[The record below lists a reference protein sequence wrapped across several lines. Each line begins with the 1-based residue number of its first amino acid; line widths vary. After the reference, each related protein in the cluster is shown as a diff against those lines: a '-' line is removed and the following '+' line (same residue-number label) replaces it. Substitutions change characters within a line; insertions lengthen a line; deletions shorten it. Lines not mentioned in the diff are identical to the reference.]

1 MRPMLATRSTTVPT
15 GPGWVHEV
23 KWDGMRVLVTVAGGR
38 VRLTSRNENDVTV
51 SFPEVAGLGA
61 PAGSGGLGHE
71 AVLDGEVVALSDGIP
86 TFGALAD
93 RMHVTNARR
102 AQELSRTNPVTL
114 VVFDVLVLD
123 GRDLTSRPLSERRAI
138 LTGLPLDGPHWRLSP
153 QYDDGPA
160 LLGATAAQ
168 GLEGMVSKRLSST
181 YQPGRRSP
189 DWLKFPNRPSG
200 SYVVGGWRHEV
211 DSPTRLGAVLVGTPS
226 GAGLTYQ
233 GRVGSGIAGKAG
245 PRLKA
250 LLDPLRVDTSPF
262 GDDVPAVDAKGTVWV
277 RPEVVVDVASLGFTP
292 QGRLRQ
298 PAYLGV
304 RTDLTVSDLASE
316 TGLDG

>member
-1 MRPMLATRSTTVPT
+1 MLATRSSTVPT

-23 KWDGMRVLVTVAGGR
+23 KWDGMRVLVSVQDGT

-51 SFPEVAGLGA
+51 SFPELAGL
-61 PAGSGGLGHE
+61 AGPGGLGHH

-93 RMHVTNARR
+93 RMHVANPRR
-102 AQELSRTNPVTL
+102 ALELSRSNPVTL
-114 VVFDVLVLD
+114 VVFDVLDLD
-123 GRDLTSRPLSERRAI
+123 GTDLTGRPLAERRDVLA
-138 LTGLPLDGPHWRLSP
+138 GLPLDGPHWRLSP

-160 LLGATAAQ
+160 LQRATTQQ
-168 GLEGMVSKRLSST
+168 GLEGIVSKRLSST

-211 DSPTRLGAVLVGTPS
+211 DSSSRLGAVLVGTPAP
-226 GAGLTYQ
+226 GGLTFQ

-245 PRLKA
+245 QRLMT
-250 LLDPLRVDTSPF
+250 LLEPLRAGSSPF
-262 GDDVPAVDAKGTVWV
+262 ADAVPAVDAKGAVWV
-277 RPEVVVDVASLGFTP
+277 RPEIVVDVASLGFTP

-304 RTDLTVSDLASE
+304 RPDLTAADLAE
-316 TGLDG
+316 LDG